1 METGNPHVVVVSQHY
16 PPDKSGNASRISD
29 TCSHLS
35 DEGWDVTVLAPPAA
49 FPHGQFNRSWK
60 RKSVSEDDGVT
71 AHRLWAWQP
80 TNEDPGF
87 ISRMAYY
94 LLFPMHA
101 LLWLLF
107 NYREYDAIV
116 TSAPP
121 IFTGIAGLPFGVL
134 GLKPWVVDVRDL
146 WIDASIGLGFISEGG
161 LLERA
166 SRAYERFVLHTADRV
181 TVTTNVLG
189 DRLVD
194 LYGIDSEKVI
204 HLPNGVNTDE
214 FQPSDEPKDPV
225 IVYTG
230 NVGHAQ
236 DLEACVKAMAEVD
249 HPDAVLRIVGDGDMK
264 GALEELAVN
273 VGVENKVE
281 FTGLVPRDEIPD
293 ILNTAMIGIAPLKS
307 SATLEYAVPTK
318 AYEYMASE
326 LPVVATDIGE
336 MATLVEDSNGGI
348 LVSNNPGEV
357 ASAFEQLIRN
367 EEIRNISGRNGRRHI
382 IEKYDREMVA
392 KKLGNILDEI
402 ILEKYE

>member
-1 METGNPHVVVVSQHY
+1 METENPHVVVVSQHY

-35 DEGWDVTVLAPPAA
+35 DEGWDVTVLAPPPA

-71 AHRLWAWQP
+71 AQRLWAWQP
-80 TNEDPGF
+80 TDEDPGF

-146 WIDASIGLGFISEGG
+146 WIDASIGLGFITEGE
-161 LLERA
+161 LLERV

-214 FQPSDEPKDPV
+214 FQPSDEPKEPV

-236 DLEACVKAMAEVD
+236 DLEACVKAMSEVN
-249 HPDAVLRIVGDGDMK
+249 HPDAVLQIVGDGDMK
-264 GALEELAVN
+264 GALEELAVK
-273 VGVENKVE
+273 VGVENEVE
-281 FTGLVPRDEIPD
+281 FTGLVPRDEIPG

-307 SATLEYAVPTK
+307 SDTLEYAVPTK
-318 AYEYMASE
+318 AYEYMAAE

-348 LVSNNPGEV
+348 LVSNNPGEI

-367 EEIRNISGRNGRRHI
+367 EEIRNTSGHNGRRHM
-382 IEKYDREMVA
+382 IENYDREKVA
-392 KKLGNILDEI
+392 KKLDNILNEIILDEN
-402 ILEKYE
+402 E